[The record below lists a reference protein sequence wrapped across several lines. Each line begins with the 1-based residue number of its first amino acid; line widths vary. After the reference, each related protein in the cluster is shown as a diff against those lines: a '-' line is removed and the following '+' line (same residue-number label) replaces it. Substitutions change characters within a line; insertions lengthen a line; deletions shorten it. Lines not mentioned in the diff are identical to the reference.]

1 MVKTLFVLKAALV
14 LQFATVIYAGEPDSV
29 PRDMDTIL
37 AKLKA
42 DIELARNRTGVPGLG
57 VAIMHKGKLVFA
69 EGFGKRNKKDPFT
82 PETRSMLGSLTKAFT
97 ATTIGEL
104 VAEGK
109 MDWDST
115 SINTYLPDF
124 ETIDPV
130 LTSQLTLQDLL
141 SHRTTFPSLDVSWFW
156 GNETRRDLIR
166 RIRHVPVNPKLRST
180 TNYNNVMYSV
190 AGEAAA
196 NVAGVSIEQLVRDKI
211 FRPLGFSSMGFTM
224 DAMSKSSNHALP
236 YKAASYEDAVAGR
249 FIELPLDGM
258 AEKSAAAG
266 DMYSSVLDL
275 TRWGEAVRKGGV
287 QNGKQVLSKEGI
299 AATLTA
305 HTIFNPALRDPDVG
319 LSVQYGMGWVLGS
332 YKGNNLYEHGGR
344 VFGYMTD
351 LAIFPN
357 AELVVAVLTNSDVTG
372 LPAYV
377 KFQVAD
383 EVLGLRKTHDWLAV
397 DAIATTAA
405 LYNIY
410 DGLAKG
416 NFPEKVPN
424 KPPAHELGAYAGEY
438 FHPGFGSIVVRLDE
452 DELHISYEAFK
463 GVLTHYHFESFTT
476 VLSHGTAV
484 EIGQLLIFRTGANG
498 KVSGVSIEAMSAQAI
513 FTKRQVKSPQATQH
527 PSEYHSRHAHT
538 VVMAQS
544 QLSFR
549 PFHVV
554 QL

>member
-1 MVKTLFVLKAALV
+1 
-14 LQFATVIYAGEPDSV
+14 
-29 PRDMDTIL
+29 
-37 AKLKA
+37 
-42 DIELARNRTGVPGLG
+42 
-57 VAIMHKGKLVFA
+57 
-69 EGFGKRNKKDPFT
+69 
-82 PETRSMLGSLTKAFT
+82 
-97 ATTIGEL
+97 
-104 VAEGK
+104 
-109 MDWDST
+109 
-115 SINTYLPDF
+115 
-124 ETIDPV
+124 
-130 LTSQLTLQDLL
+130 
-141 SHRTTFPSLDVSWFW
+141 
-156 GNETRRDLIR
+156 
-166 RIRHVPVNPKLRST
+166 
-180 TNYNNVMYSV
+180 MYSV

-196 NVAGVSIEQLVRDKI
+196 NVAGVPIEQLVRDKI
-211 FRPLGFSSMGFTM
+211 FRPLSFSSMGFTM
-224 DAMSKSSNHALP
+224 DAMSKSPNHALP

-258 AEKSAAAG
+258 AKKSAAAG
-266 DMYSSVLDL
+266 DMYASVLDL
-275 TRWGEAVRKGGV
+275 TRWGEVVRKGGV

-299 AATLTA
+299 AVTLTA

-319 LSVQYGMGWVLGS
+319 LSVQYGMGWALGS
-332 YKGNNLYEHGGR
+332 YKGNNLYEHSKTTYVHHILCIALEIGQGILTILTPVFSFYRAIPKKKIGGR
-344 VFGYMTD
+344 VFGYITD
-351 LAIFPN
+351 LAVFPN

-372 LPAYV
+372 LPAYL

-383 EVLGLRKTHDWLAV
+383 EVLGLRKTHDWLTV

-476 VLSHGTAV
+476 VLSHGTAL
-484 EIGQLLIFRTGANG
+484 EMGQLLTFVTGANG
-498 KVSGVSIEAMSAQAI
+498 KVSGVSIESMSAQAI

-527 PSEYHSRHAHT
+527 PSEYQSRHAHT

-549 PFHVV
+549 PLHVV
-554 QL
+554 QQ

>member
-1 MVKTLFVLKAALV
+1 MVKTLFFLKVALV
-14 LQFATVIYAGEPDSV
+14 LQCATVIYAGEPESV
-29 PRDMDTIL
+29 PRDMDTIV
-37 AKLKA
+37 AKLKI

-57 VAIMHKGKLVFA
+57 LAIMHKGKLVFA
-69 EGFGKRNKKDPFT
+69 GGFGKRNKKDPFT

-109 MDWDST
+109 MDWDT
-115 SINTYLPDF
+115 TPVNTYLPDF

-141 SHRTTFPSLDVSWFW
+141 SHRTTFPSLDASWFW

-166 RIRHVPVNPKLRST
+166 RIRHVPVDPKLRST

-196 NVAGVSIEQLVRDKI
+196 NVAGAPIEQLVRDKI
-211 FRPLGFSSMGFTM
+211 FKPLGFSSMGFTM
-224 DAMSKSSNHALP
+224 DAMSKNSNHALP

-266 DMYSSVLDL
+266 DMYATVLDL
-275 TRWGEAVRKGGV
+275 VRWGNTVMKGGV

-305 HTIFNPALRDPDVG
+305 HTILNPALRDPDVG
-319 LSVQYGMGWVLGS
+319 LSVQYGMGWALGS
-332 YKGNNLYEHGGR
+332 YKGNNLYEHSGR

-351 LAIFPN
+351 LSFFPD
-357 AELVVAVLTNSDVTG
+357 AELVVAVLTNSDITG

-377 KFQVAD
+377 KLHVAD
-383 EVLGLRKTHDWLAV
+383 EVLGLRKTHDWLTV

-405 LYNIY
+405 LYNIF

-438 FHPGFGSIVVRLDE
+438 AHPGFGSIVVRLDE
-452 DELHISYEAFK
+452 DKLHISYEAFK
-463 GVLTHYHFESFTT
+463 GVLAHYHFESFTT
-476 VLSHGTAV
+476 VLSHGAALDM
-484 EIGQLLIFRTGANG
+484 GQLLTFHTDASG
-498 KVSGVSIEAMSAQAI
+498 KVSGVSIEVLDTHAI
-513 FTKRQVKSPQATQH
+513 FTKRQVKSAQATQH
-527 PSEYHSRHAHT
+527 PSEYHSRHTHT
-538 VVMAQS
+538 VVMAQR
-544 QLSFR
+544 QMPLR
-549 PFHVV
+549 PFLVV
-554 QL
+554 Q